1 MVRIPR
7 AALFTIWLMIPASAR
22 AAPPRLT
29 GTAPLGIQRGRATEV
44 MFRGSG
50 LTDGPRLV
58 APFAFQLEESEGNG
72 SDGAGWKVRLAV
84 DARTAVGV
92 YPVRVVSDS
101 GVSNPILFAV
111 GQLPQVAEVE
121 SNNTFAGAQ
130 PIPNP
135 VVVEGSA
142 RAMTRTSS
150 GSRAARAN
158 GSSSM
163 RSARES
169 VREWIR

>member
-1 MVRIPR
+1 
-7 AALFTIWLMIPASAR
+7 
-22 AAPPRLT
+22 
-29 GTAPLGIQRGRATEV
+29 

-50 LTDGPRLV
+50 LADRPRLV
-58 APFAFQLEESEGNG
+58 APFAFQLEESAGNG
-72 SDGAGWKVRLAV
+72 SDGAKWKVRLAV

-92 YPVRVVSDS
+92 YPVRVVTDS

-111 GQLPQVAEVE
+111 GQLPQVSEVE
-121 SNNTFAGAQ
+121 PNNTFDARSRSR
-130 PIPNP
+130 IRSSSR
-135 VVVEGSA
+135 GSA

-150 GSRAARAN
+150 GSRAAREI

-163 RSARES
+163 RCAHGS